1 MFTFPLSLMA
11 FSSYPILNIDVA
23 LIPEEVCVSDIG
35 DKAVL
40 IVDILRA
47 TSTITTAIANGA
59 SFLIPVNTPAE
70 AFSLYEKI
78 NREPLLGG
86 EVDGKLI
93 KGFHLGN
100 SVTEYTA
107 SVVKNKPIIIRT
119 TNGTRA
125 VNVCSS
131 ARYLVIGCFLNQS
144 SCCRFLSKLGSDILI
159 VCSGKE
165 GKFGI
170 EDVVFAG
177 ACVNTISQIVT
188 SEINKSDSAVEA
200 EMLYQHCKSDILQM
214 LHNSEHGRY
223 LINIGLGDDLALC
236 AQVDTTTAVPIYRD
250 GKIIVNNP
258 RIMKVK

>member
-1 MFTFPLSLMA
+1 MFIFPLSLMV
-11 FSSYPILNIDVA
+11 SYSVLNIDVA
-23 LIPEEVCVSDIG
+23 FVPEEICVSGIS

-59 SFLIPVNTPAE
+59 SFIIPVNTPAE
-70 AFSLYEKI
+70 AFSLYEKF

-100 SVTEYTA
+100 SITEYTE

-131 ARYLVIGCFLNQS
+131 ARYLAIGCFLNQS

-177 ACVNTISQIVT
+177 ACVNTISQSVT
-188 SEINKSDSAVEA
+188 EINKSDSAVAA

-214 LHNSEHGRY
+214 LRSSEHGRY
-223 LINIGLGDDLALC
+223 LINIGLGDDLAPC
-236 AQVDTTTAVPIYRD
+236 AQVNTITAVPIYRD
-250 GKIIVNNP
+250 GKIIMVEG
-258 RIMKVK
+258 ISL

>member
-1 MFTFPLSLMA
+1 MFALPLMA
-11 FSSYPILNIDVA
+11 FSSYSVLNIDVA
-23 LIPEEVCVSDIG
+23 FIPEEVCVSEIR

-59 SFLIPVNTPAE
+59 SFIIPVNTPSE
-70 AFSLYEKI
+70 AFSLYEKF
-78 NREPLLGG
+78 NREPILGG

-100 SVTEYTA
+100 SVTEYTE

-125 VNVCSS
+125 VNLCSS
-131 ARYLVIGCFLNQS
+131 AHYMVIGCFLNQS

-177 ACVNTISQIVT
+177 ACVNTISRSVT
-188 SEINKSDSAVEA
+188 SINKSDSAVAA
-200 EMLYQHCKSDILQM
+200 EMLYQYCKSDILQM
-214 LHNSEHGRY
+214 LRNSEHGRY
-223 LINIGLGDDLALC
+223 LTDIGLGDDLALC

-250 GKIIVNNP
+250 GKIIMVEG
-258 RIMKVK
+258 ISL

>member
-1 MFTFPLSLMA
+1 MFAFPLSLMA
-11 FSSYPILNIDVA
+11 FSSCPILSVDVA
-23 LIPEEVCVSDIG
+23 FVPEEVCVSDIG

-59 SFLIPVNTPAE
+59 SFLMPVNTPAE
-70 AFSLYEKI
+70 AFNLYEKF
-78 NREPLLGG
+78 NKEPLLGG
-86 EVDGKLI
+86 EVEGKLI

-100 SVTEYTA
+100 SVTEYTE

-131 ARYLVIGCFLNQS
+131 AHYLVIGCFLNQS
-144 SCCRFLSKLGSDILI
+144 SCCRFLSKLGSNILI

-177 ACVNTISQIVT
+177 ACVNTISQSVT
-188 SEINKSDSAVEA
+188 EINKSDSAVAA

-214 LHNSEHGRY
+214 LRNSEHGRY
-223 LINIGLGDDLALC
+223 LIDIGLGNDLALC

-250 GKIIVNNP
+250 GKIIK
-258 RIMKVK
+258 IEGILL

>member
-1 MFTFPLSLMA
+1 MLATLSSTVLS
-11 FSSYPILNIDVA
+11 FYSVLNIDVA
-23 LIPEEVCVSDIG
+23 FIPEEVCVSEIS

-40 IVDILRA
+40 IVDVLRA

-70 AFSLYEKI
+70 AFALNEKL

-93 KGFHLGN
+93 EGFHLGN
-100 SVTEYTA
+100 SVSEYTA
-107 SVVKNKPIIIRT
+107 SKVKNKPIIIRT

-125 VNVCSS
+125 INVCSS
-131 ARYLVIGCFLNQS
+131 AHHLIIGCFLNQS
-144 SCCRFLSKLGSDILI
+144 SCCHFLSQLRSDILI

-177 ACVNTISQIVT
+177 ACVNIISQIVT
-188 SEINKSDSAVEA
+188 SEINKSDSAVA
-200 EMLYQHCKSDILQM
+200 SEMLYQHCKPDILQM
-214 LHNSEHGRY
+214 LRNSEHGRY
-223 LINIGLGDDLALC
+223 LIDIGLGDDLVLC
-236 AQVDTTTAVPIYRD
+236 AQVNTTNAVPIYFD
-250 GKIIVNNP
+250 GKII
-258 RIMKVK
+258 K